1 MPSTIREML
10 NQLHG
15 CPGLTELLTRL
26 DAAVALDHPEQITQ
40 QVKLDLCDV
49 LSRMALRLP
58 ASYWRTRAEGYA
70 RRLLHH
76 NAELNYSAVV
86 MTWAPVQCAP
96 LHDHGGLWCVEG
108 VVAGVMEVTQFDLID
123 VKDGGYR
130 FAERGRVR
138 ASVGTAGCL
147 IPPSDYHVLGNA
159 LEDRTSITLHVY
171 GGDLTHCHVF
181 VPRSDGRYER
191 QDRQLSYH
199 D

>member
-1 MPSTIREML
+1 MREML
-10 NQLHG
+10 NELTD
-15 CPGLTELLTRL
+15 CPGLPELVTRL
-26 DAAVALDHPEQITQ
+26 ESAVGLVRPEEITQ

-58 ASYWRTRAEGYA
+58 AGFRRTRTEGYA

-76 NAELNYSAVV
+76 DPERNYSAVV
-86 MTWAPVQCAP
+86 MTWAPGQCTP

-108 VVAGVMEVTQFDLID
+108 VVDGVMEVTQFDLID
-123 VKDGGYR
+123 VEDGGYR

-147 IPPSDYHVLGNA
+147 IPPSDYHILGNA
-159 LEDRTSITLHVY
+159 LEDRASITLHVY
-171 GGDLTHCHVF
+171 GGDLTQCHVF
-181 VPRSDGRYER
+181 VPRGDGRYER
-191 QDRQLSYH
+191 QHRQLSYN